1 MDQYAVLGHPVQH
14 SLSPRIH
21 ALFAEQAGISLSYK
35 ALEVPLEGF
44 TEFVR
49 DLHVQGYKG
58 MNVTLPFKGEAWQL
72 SHHSS
77 ERAQVAQTVNTLIYT
92 SDGWNGENT
101 DGVGLLRDLQQ
112 NLKLELMGKR
122 ILVLG
127 AGGAVRGV
135 LLPLLSAN
143 PAGLHIANRTADKA
157 VQLANDFQAIGPV
170 SGAGLDGPFDL
181 PYDLI
186 INGTAASLQ
195 GKVPKIADGL
205 LIEGGI
211 CYDMMYANKSTAFEL
226 WGRQQGASISI
237 NGLGMLIEQAAESFR
252 LWHNILPDTK
262 AVLTS
267 LQKG

>member
-1 MDQYAVLGHPVQH
+1 MPFLVIR
-14 SLSPRIH
+14 LSIAFRREFMPY
-21 ALFAEQAGISLSYK
+21 LPSKPEYLSYK
-35 ALEVPLEGF
+35 TLEVPLDGF
-44 TEFVR
+44 AEFVR

-77 ERAQVAQTVNTLIYT
+77 ERAQAAQAVNTLIHT
-92 SDGWNGENT
+92 PDGWNGENT

-112 NLKLELMGKR
+112 NLKLELTGKQ

-143 PAGLHIANRTADKA
+143 PAGLHIANRTLDKA
-157 VQLANDFQAIGPV
+157 IQLANDFQAIGSV
-170 SGAGLDGPFDL
+170 SGSGLEGPFDP

-195 GKVPKIADGL
+195 GDVPKISDGL

-211 CYDMMYANKSTAFEL
+211 CYDMMYAKKPTAFEL
-226 WGRQQGASISI
+226 WGHQQGAAISI

-252 LWHNILPDTK
+252 VWHNILPDTQD
-262 AVLTS
+262 VLTRV
-267 LQKG
+267 QKY